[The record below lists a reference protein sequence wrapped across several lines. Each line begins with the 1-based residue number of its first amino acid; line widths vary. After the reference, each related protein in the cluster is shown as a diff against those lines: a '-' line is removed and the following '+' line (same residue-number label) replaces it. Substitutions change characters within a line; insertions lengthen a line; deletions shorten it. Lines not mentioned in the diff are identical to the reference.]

1 MDFSFSE
8 DQRLFQETVRDL
20 LAKECPSDAVRAAW
34 EAEGPGRSE
43 ERWAKL
49 AEMGVLGVT
58 VPEAF
63 GGLGMD
69 ELDLV
74 LLLEEAGRVC
84 LPEPIV
90 ETVAVAA
97 PLLADLSAGSG
108 GAVAAEWLPRV
119 ASGEGVLTVGFERDL
134 YVSEGAT
141 AELLLLERAG
151 ELHAVPWADAAVVS
165 QRSVDRA
172 RRIARVEWTPS
183 PDTLLAS
190 GDEARAALD
199 AAFDRGVL
207 GVSAVLLGVT
217 QSLLDVT
224 VEYAT
229 AREQFGQPI
238 GGFQAVKHHLADT
251 ILKLEF
257 ARPMVYRAAWT
268 VARATQ
274 GDAVAGERAS
284 HVSMAKSYAAEAAA
298 HAARTSL
305 QVHGA
310 IGYTFEYDLH
320 LWMKRAWAL
329 NGQWG
334 DAAWHRRRVAET
346 VL

>member
-1 MDFSFSE
+1 MKFAFTP

-20 LAKECPSDAVRAAW
+20 LAKECPPESVRAAW
-34 EAEGPGRSE
+34 ESDGPGRSE
-43 ERWAKL
+43 ARWGQL
-49 AEMGVLGVT
+49 AEMGVLGLT
-58 VPEAF
+58 TPEAF

-74 LLLEEAGRVC
+74 LLLEEAGYVC

-97 PLLADLSAGSG
+97 PLLSDLSAGA
-108 GAVAAEWLPRV
+108 GAVAAAAWLPRLAAGEAV
-119 ASGEGVLTVGFERDL
+119 ATVGFERDA

-141 AELLLLERAG
+141 AELLLLERDG

-172 RRIARVEWTPS
+172 RRIARVEWTPT
-183 PDTLLAS
+183 PDTLLAD
-190 GDEARAALD
+190 GEEARTVLA

-207 GVSAVLLGVT
+207 AVSAALLGVS
-217 QSLLDVT
+217 QRLLDTT

-251 ILKLEF
+251 LLKLDF

-268 VARATQ
+268 VAR
-274 GDAVAGERAS
+274 GDDPVERAT

-298 HAARTSL
+298 LAAKTSL

-334 DAAWHRRRVAET
+334 DAAWHRRRVAAA

>member
-1 MDFSFSE
+1 MDFAFTP
-8 DQRLFQETVRDL
+8 DQRLFQEAVRDL
-20 LAKECPSDAVRAAW
+20 LAKECPVDEVRAAW
-34 EAEGPGRSE
+34 ESEGPGRSDA
-43 ERWAKL
+43 RWGQL
-49 AEMGVLGVT
+49 AEMGVLGLT
-58 VPEAF
+58 TPEAF

-69 ELDLV
+69 EVDLV
-74 LLLEEAGRVC
+74 LLLKEAGRVC
-84 LPEPIV
+84 LPEPLV

-108 GAVAAEWLPRV
+108 GAAASEWLPKIAAGDGVV
-119 ASGEGVLTVGFERDL
+119 AVGFERDV

-141 AELLLLERAG
+141 AELLLERDG

-172 RRIARVEWTPS
+172 RRIARVERTPT

-190 GDEARAALD
+190 GDEAATVLS

-207 GVSAVLLGVT
+207 GVSAMLLGVT
-217 QSLLDVT
+217 QQLLDVT

-238 GGFQAVKHHLADT
+238 GGFQAVKHHLADAK
-251 ILKLEF
+251 LALEF

-268 VARATQ
+268 VAR
-274 GDAVAGERAS
+274 GDDARERTT

-298 HAARTSL
+298 LAAKTSL

-329 NGQWG
+329 AGQWG
-334 DAAWHRRRVAET
+334 DAAWHRRRVAAAI
-346 VL
+346 L

>member
-1 MDFSFSE
+1 MKFAFTP

-20 LAKECPSDAVRAAW
+20 LAKECPPESVRAAW
-34 EAEGPGRSE
+34 ESDGPGRSE
-43 ERWAKL
+43 ARWGQL
-49 AEMGVLGVT
+49 AEMGVLGLT
-58 VPEAF
+58 TPEAF

-74 LLLEEAGRVC
+74 LLLEEAGYVC

-97 PLLADLSAGSG
+97 PLLSDLSAGA
-108 GAVAAEWLPRV
+108 GAAAAAAWLPRLAAGEAV
-119 ASGEGVLTVGFERDL
+119 ATVGFERDA

-141 AELLLLERAG
+141 AELLLLERDG

-172 RRIARVEWTPS
+172 RRIARVEWTPT
-183 PDTLLAS
+183 PDTLLAD
-190 GDEARAALD
+190 GEEARTVLA

-207 GVSAVLLGVT
+207 AVSAALLGVS
-217 QSLLDVT
+217 QRLLDTT

-251 ILKLEF
+251 LLKLDF

-268 VARATQ
+268 VAR
-274 GDAVAGERAS
+274 GDDPVERAT

-298 HAARTSL
+298 LAAKTSL

-334 DAAWHRRRVAET
+334 DAAWHRRRVAAA

>member
-1 MDFSFSE
+1 MDFSFSP

-20 LAKECPSDAVRAAW
+20 LAKECPPESVRAAW
-34 EAEGPGRSE
+34 ESDGPGRSDA
-43 ERWAKL
+43 RWGQL
-49 AEMGVLGVT
+49 AEMGVLGLT

-84 LPEPIV
+84 LPEPLV

-108 GAVAAEWLPRV
+108 GAAAAEWLPRI
-119 ASGEGVLTVGFERDL
+119 AAGDGVVTVGFERDV
-134 YVSEGAT
+134 YVAEGAT
-141 AELLLLERAG
+141 AELLLLGRDG

-172 RRIARVEWTPS
+172 RRLARVEWTPTR
-183 PDTLLAS
+183 DTLLAS
-190 GDEARAALD
+190 GDEADVALT

-207 GVSAVLLGVT
+207 GVSAMLLGVT
-217 QSLLDVT
+217 QQLLDVT

-251 ILKLEF
+251 KLRLEF

-268 VARATQ
+268 VAR
-274 GDAVAGERAS
+274 GSHEGVDPVERAT
-284 HVSMAKSYAAEAAA
+284 HVSMAKSYAAEAATF
-298 HAARTSL
+298 AAKTSL

-329 NGQWG
+329 AGQWG
-334 DAAWHRRRVAET
+334 DAAWHRRRVAAA

>member
-1 MDFSFSE
+1 MDFSFSP
-8 DQRLFQETVRDL
+8 DQRLFQEAVRDL
-20 LAKECPSDAVRAAW
+20 LAKECPPESVRAAW
-34 EAEGPGRSE
+34 ESDGASRSE
-43 ERWAKL
+43 ARWGQL
-49 AEMGVLGVT
+49 AEMGVLGLT
-58 VPEAF
+58 TPEAF

-74 LLLEEAGRVC
+74 LLLEEAGYAC

-97 PLLADLSAGSG
+97 PLLADLSAGA
-108 GAVAAEWLPRV
+108 GAAAAAEWLPRV
-119 ASGEGVLTVGFERDL
+119 ASGDAVATVGFERDV

-141 AELLLLERAG
+141 AELLLLERDG

-172 RRIARVEWTPS
+172 RRLARVEWTPT
-183 PDTLLAS
+183 PDTLLAA
-190 GDEARAALD
+190 GDEARSVLAS
-199 AAFDRGVL
+199 AFDRGVL
-207 GVSAVLLGVT
+207 AVSAVLLGVS
-217 QSLLDVT
+217 QRLLDTT

-238 GGFQAVKHHLADT
+238 GGFQAVKHHLAD
-251 ILKLEF
+251 ILLKLDF

-268 VARATQ
+268 VAR
-274 GDAVAGERAS
+274 GDDPVERAT

-298 HAARTSL
+298 LAAKTAL

-334 DAAWHRRRVAET
+334 DAAWHRRRVAGA

>member
-1 MDFSFSE
+1 MDFSFSP
-8 DQRLFQETVRDL
+8 DQRLFQEAVRDL
-20 LAKECPSDAVRAAW
+20 LAKECPPESVRAAW
-34 EAEGPGRSE
+34 ESDGAGRSE
-43 ERWAKL
+43 ARWGQL
-49 AEMGVLGVT
+49 AEMGVLGLT
-58 VPEAF
+58 TPEAF

-74 LLLEEAGRVC
+74 LLLEEAGYVC
-84 LPEPIV
+84 LPEPVV
-90 ETVAVAA
+90 ESVAVAA
-97 PLLADLSAGSG
+97 PLLGDLSAGSG
-108 GAVAAEWLPRV
+108 AAAAAEWLPKL
-119 ASGEGVLTVGFERDL
+119 ASGESVATVGFERDA

-141 AELLLLERAG
+141 AELLLLERDG
-151 ELHAVPWADAAVVS
+151 EIHAVPWADASVVS

-172 RRIARVEWTPS
+172 RRLARVEWTPT
-183 PDTLLAS
+183 PDTLLAD
-190 GDEARAALD
+190 GDEARAVLAS
-199 AAFDRGVL
+199 AFDRGVL
-207 GVSAVLLGVT
+207 GVAAVLLGVS
-217 QSLLDVT
+217 QRLLDTT

-251 ILKLEF
+251 LLKLDF

-268 VARATQ
+268 VAR
-274 GDAVAGERAS
+274 GDDPVERAT

-298 HAARTSL
+298 LAAKTAL

-334 DAAWHRRRVAET
+334 DAPWHRRRVAAA

>member
-1 MDFSFSE
+1 MDFSFTD
-8 DQRLFQETVRDL
+8 DQRLFQETVRDF

-34 EAEGPGRSE
+34 EADGPGRSE
-43 ERWAKL
+43 GRWAKL
-49 AEMGVLGVT
+49 AEMGLLGVT
-58 VPEAF
+58 VPEAH

-97 PLLADLSAGSG
+97 PLLADLRAGSG
-108 GAVAAEWLPRV
+108 GAAAVEWLPRI
-119 ASGEGVLTVGFERDL
+119 AAGDGVVTVGFERDL

-141 AELLLLERAG
+141 AELLLLERGG

-183 PDTLLAS
+183 PDTLLAA

-207 GVSAVLLGVT
+207 GVSAMLLGVT
-217 QSLLDVT
+217 QHLLDVT

-251 ILKLEF
+251 KLRLEF

-268 VARATQ
+268 VARGSDPA
-274 GDAVAGERAS
+274 ERAS

-298 HAARTSL
+298 HAARTAL

-329 NGQWG
+329 NAQWG
-334 DAAWHRRRVAET
+334 DAAWHRRRVAGS
-346 VL
+346 LL

>member
-1 MDFSFSE
+1 MKFAFTP

-20 LAKECPSDAVRAAW
+20 LAKECPPESVRAAW
-34 EAEGPGRSE
+34 ESDGPGRSE
-43 ERWAKL
+43 ARWGQL
-49 AEMGVLGVT
+49 AEMGVLGLT
-58 VPEAF
+58 TPEAF

-74 LLLEEAGRVC
+74 LLLEEAGYVC

-108 GAVAAEWLPRV
+108 AAAAGTWLPRLV
-119 ASGEGVLTVGFERDL
+119 AGDAVATVGFERDA

-141 AELLLLERAG
+141 AELLLLERDG

-172 RRIARVEWTPS
+172 RRIARVEWTPT
-183 PDTLLAS
+183 PDTLLAD
-190 GDEARAALD
+190 GDEARTVLA

-207 GVSAVLLGVT
+207 GVSAVLLGVA
-217 QSLLDVT
+217 QRLLDTT

-251 ILKLEF
+251 LLKLDF

-268 VARATQ
+268 VARAAE
-274 GDAVAGERAS
+274 GEADPAERAT

-298 HAARTSL
+298 LAAKTSL

-334 DAAWHRRRVAET
+334 DAAWHRRRVAAA

>member
-1 MDFSFSE
+1 MDFSFSS
-8 DQRLFQETVRDL
+8 DQRLFQEAVRDL
-20 LAKECPSDAVRAAW
+20 LAKECPPESVRAAW
-34 EAEGPGRSE
+34 ESDGPGRSDA
-43 ERWAKL
+43 RWGRL
-49 AEMGVLGVT
+49 AEMGVLGLT
-58 VPEAF
+58 IPEAF

-74 LLLEEAGRVC
+74 LLLEEAGYVC

-97 PLLADLSAGSG
+97 PLLSDLSAGSG
-108 GAVAAEWLPRV
+108 AAAAAQWLPRLAAGDAV
-119 ASGEGVLTVGFERDL
+119 ATVGFERDA

-141 AELLLLERAG
+141 AELLLLERDG

-172 RRIARVEWTPS
+172 RRIARVEWTPT
-183 PDTLLAS
+183 PDTLLAD
-190 GDEARAALD
+190 GEEARSVLAS
-199 AAFDRGVL
+199 AFDRGVL
-207 GVSAVLLGVT
+207 GVSAVLLGVS
-217 QSLLDVT
+217 QRLLDTT

-238 GGFQAVKHHLADT
+238 GGFQAIKHHLANTLLALD
-251 ILKLEF
+251 F

-268 VARATQ
+268 VAR
-274 GDAVAGERAS
+274 GDDPVERAT

-298 HAARTSL
+298 LAAKTSL

-334 DAAWHRRRVAET
+334 DAAWHRRRVAAA

>member
-1 MDFSFSE
+1 MKFAFTP

-20 LAKECPSDAVRAAW
+20 LAKECPPESVRAAW
-34 EAEGPGRSE
+34 ESDGPGRSE
-43 ERWAKL
+43 ARWGQL
-49 AEMGVLGVT
+49 AEMGVLGLT
-58 VPEAF
+58 TPEAF

-74 LLLEEAGRVC
+74 LLLEEAGYVC

-97 PLLADLSAGSG
+97 PLLSDLSAGA
-108 GAVAAEWLPRV
+108 GAAAAAAWLPRLAAGEAV
-119 ASGEGVLTVGFERDL
+119 ATVGFERDA

-141 AELLLLERAG
+141 AELLLLERDG

-172 RRIARVEWTPS
+172 RRIARVEWTPT
-183 PDTLLAS
+183 PDTLLAD
-190 GDEARAALD
+190 GEEARTVLA

-207 GVSAVLLGVT
+207 AVSAALLGVS
-217 QSLLDVT
+217 QRLLDTT

-251 ILKLEF
+251 LLKLDF

-268 VARATQ
+268 VAR
-274 GDAVAGERAS
+274 GDDPVERAT

-298 HAARTSL
+298 LAATTSL

-334 DAAWHRRRVAET
+334 DAAWHRRRVAAA

>member
-1 MDFSFSE
+1 MKFAFTP

-20 LAKECPSDAVRAAW
+20 LAKECPPESVRAAW
-34 EAEGPGRSE
+34 ESDGPGRSE
-43 ERWAKL
+43 ARWGQL
-49 AEMGVLGVT
+49 AEMGVLGLT
-58 VPEAF
+58 TPEAF

-74 LLLEEAGRVC
+74 LLLEEAGYVC

-97 PLLADLSAGSG
+97 PLLSDLSAGA
-108 GAVAAEWLPRV
+108 GAAAAAAWLPRLAAGEAV
-119 ASGEGVLTVGFERDL
+119 ATVGFERDA

-141 AELLLLERAG
+141 AELLLLERDG

-172 RRIARVEWTPS
+172 RRIARVEWTPT
-183 PDTLLAS
+183 PDTLLAD
-190 GDEARAALD
+190 GEEARTVLA

-207 GVSAVLLGVT
+207 AVSAALLGVS
-217 QSLLDVT
+217 QRLLDTT

-251 ILKLEF
+251 LLKLDF

-268 VARATQ
+268 VAR
-274 GDAVAGERAS
+274 GDDPVERAT

-298 HAARTSL
+298 LAATTSL

-310 IGYTFEYDLH
+310 IGYTVEYDLH

-334 DAAWHRRRVAET
+334 DAAWHRRRVAAA

>member
-1 MDFSFSE
+1 MEFSFSP
-8 DQRLFQETVRDL
+8 DQRLFQEAVRAL
-20 LAKECPSDAVRAAW
+20 LAKECPPESVRAAW
-34 EAEGPGRSE
+34 ESDGPGRSE
-43 ERWAKL
+43 ARWGQL
-49 AEMGVLGVT
+49 AEMGVLGLT
-58 VPEAF
+58 TPESF

-74 LLLEEAGRVC
+74 LLLEEAGYAC

-97 PLLADLSAGSG
+97 PLLADLSAGA
-108 GAVAAEWLPRV
+108 GAAAAAEWLPRV
-119 ASGEGVLTVGFERDL
+119 ASGDAVATVGFERDV
-134 YVSEGAT
+134 YVSEGGT
-141 AELLLLERAG
+141 AELLLLERDG

-172 RRIARVEWTPS
+172 RRLARVEWTPT
-183 PDTLLAS
+183 PDTLLAD
-190 GDEARAALD
+190 GDEARAVLAS
-199 AAFDRGVL
+199 AFDRGVL
-207 GVSAVLLGVT
+207 AVSAVLLGVS
-217 QSLLDVT
+217 QRLLDTT

-251 ILKLEF
+251 LLKLDF

-268 VARATQ
+268 VAR
-274 GDAVAGERAS
+274 GDDPVERAT

-298 HAARTSL
+298 LAAKTAL

-334 DAAWHRRRVAET
+334 DAAWHRRRVAAA

>member
-1 MDFSFSE
+1 MKFAFTP

-20 LAKECPSDAVRAAW
+20 LAKECPPESVRAAW
-34 EAEGPGRSE
+34 ESDGPGRSE
-43 ERWAKL
+43 ARWGQL
-49 AEMGVLGVT
+49 AEMGVLGLT
-58 VPEAF
+58 TPEAF

-74 LLLEEAGRVC
+74 LLLEEAGYVC

-97 PLLADLSAGSG
+97 PLLSDLSAGA
-108 GAVAAEWLPRV
+108 GAVAAAAWLPRLAAGEAV
-119 ASGEGVLTVGFERDL
+119 ATVGFERDA

-141 AELLLLERAG
+141 AELLLLERDG

-172 RRIARVEWTPS
+172 RRIARVEWTPT
-183 PDTLLAS
+183 PDTLLAD
-190 GDEARAALD
+190 GEEARTVLA

-207 GVSAVLLGVT
+207 AVSAALLGVS
-217 QSLLDVT
+217 QRLLDTT

-251 ILKLEF
+251 LLKLDF

-268 VARATQ
+268 VAR
-274 GDAVAGERAS
+274 GDDPVERAT

-298 HAARTSL
+298 LAATTSL

-334 DAAWHRRRVAET
+334 DAAWHRRRVAAA

>member
-1 MDFSFSE
+1 MDFSFSP
-8 DQRLFQETVRDL
+8 DQRLFQEAVRDL
-20 LAKECPSDAVRAAW
+20 LAKECPPESVRAAW
-34 EAEGPGRSE
+34 ESDGAGRSE
-43 ERWAKL
+43 ARWGQL
-49 AEMGVLGVT
+49 AEMGVLGLT
-58 VPEAF
+58 TPEAF

-74 LLLEEAGRVC
+74 LLLEEAGYVC
-84 LPEPIV
+84 LPEPVV
-90 ETVAVAA
+90 ESVAVAA
-97 PLLADLSAGSG
+97 PLLGDLSAGSG
-108 GAVAAEWLPRV
+108 AAAAAEWLPKL
-119 ASGEGVLTVGFERDL
+119 ASGESVATVGFERDA

-141 AELLLLERAG
+141 AELLLLERDG
-151 ELHAVPWADAAVVS
+151 ELHAVPWADASVVS
-165 QRSVDRA
+165 ERSVDRA
-172 RRIARVEWTPS
+172 RRLARVEWTPT
-183 PDTLLAS
+183 PDTLLAD
-190 GDEARAALD
+190 GDEARAVLA

-207 GVSAVLLGVT
+207 GVAAVLLGVS
-217 QSLLDVT
+217 QRLLDTT

-251 ILKLEF
+251 LLKLDF

-268 VARATQ
+268 VAR
-274 GDAVAGERAS
+274 GDDPVERAT

-298 HAARTSL
+298 LAAKTAL

-334 DAAWHRRRVAET
+334 DAAWHRRRVAGA

>member
-1 MDFSFSE
+1 MDFSFTA
-8 DQRLFQETVRDL
+8 DQRLFQDAVRDL
-20 LAKECPSDAVRAAW
+20 LANECLPDEVRAAW
-34 EAEGPGRSE
+34 ESDGPGRSDA
-43 ERWAKL
+43 RWVAL
-49 AEMGVLGVT
+49 AEMGVLGLT
-58 VPEAF
+58 TPEAF

-84 LPEPIV
+84 LPEPLV

-97 PLLADLSAGSG
+97 PLLADLSAGSS
-108 GAVAAEWLPRV
+108 GAAAAEWLPKIV
-119 ASGEGVLTVGFERDL
+119 AGDGVVTVGFERDV

-141 AELLLLERAG
+141 AELLLLERDG

-172 RRIARVEWTPS
+172 RRIARVEWTPT

-190 GDEARAALD
+190 GDEAATALA

-207 GVSAVLLGVT
+207 GVSAMLLGVT
-217 QSLLDVT
+217 QQLLDVT

-238 GGFQAVKHHLADT
+238 GGFQAVKHHLADAK
-251 ILKLEF
+251 LALEF

-268 VARATQ
+268 VAR
-274 GDAVAGERAS
+274 GDDARERAT

-298 HAARTSL
+298 LAAKTSL

-329 NGQWG
+329 AGQWG
-334 DAAWHRRRVAET
+334 DAAWHRRRVAASI
-346 VL
+346 L

>member
-1 MDFSFSE
+1 MHFAFTD
-8 DQRLFQETVRDL
+8 DQRLFQSAVCDL
-20 LAKECPSDAVRAAW
+20 LADECPPDAVRAAW
-34 EAEGPGRSE
+34 ESDGPGRSDG
-43 ERWAKL
+43 RWAKL
-49 AEMGVLGVT
+49 AEMGVLGLT
-58 VPEAF
+58 TPEAH

-69 ELDLV
+69 EVDLV
-74 LLLEEAGRVC
+74 LLIEEAGRVC

-108 GAVAAEWLPRV
+108 GAAAAEWLPRV
-119 ASGEGVLTVGFERDL
+119 VSGDAVIAVGFERDL

-141 AELLLLERAG
+141 AGLLLLERDG
-151 ELHAVPWADAAVVS
+151 ELHAVPWADAGVVS
-165 QRSVDRA
+165 QHSVDRA
-172 RRIARVEWTPS
+172 RRIARVEWSPS
-183 PDTLLAS
+183 ADTLLAT
-190 GDEARAALD
+190 GGEARTALD
-199 AAFDRGVL
+199 AAFDRAVL
-207 GVSAVLLGVT
+207 GVSAMLLGVT
-217 QSLLDVT
+217 QHLLDVT

-251 ILKLEF
+251 KLRLEF

-268 VARATQ
+268 VAR
-274 GDAVAGERAS
+274 GSDPVERAT

-298 HAARTSL
+298 HAAETSL

-329 NGQWG
+329 NAQWG
-334 DAAWHRRRVAET
+334 DAAWHRRRVAAT
-346 VL
+346 LL

>member
-1 MDFSFSE
+1 MDFAFTP
-8 DQRLFQETVRDL
+8 DQRLFQEAVRDL
-20 LAKECPSDAVRAAW
+20 LAKECPVDEVRAAW
-34 EAEGPGRSE
+34 ESEGPGRSDA
-43 ERWAKL
+43 RWGQL
-49 AEMGVLGVT
+49 AEMGVLGLT
-58 VPEAF
+58 TPEAF

-69 ELDLV
+69 EVDLV

-84 LPEPIV
+84 LPEPLV

-108 GAVAAEWLPRV
+108 GAAASEWLPKIAAGDGVV
-119 ASGEGVLTVGFERDL
+119 AVGFERDV

-141 AELLLLERAG
+141 AELLLLERDG

-172 RRIARVEWTPS
+172 RRIARVERTPT

-190 GDEARAALD
+190 GDEAATVLS

-207 GVSAVLLGVT
+207 GVSAMLLGVT
-217 QSLLDVT
+217 QQLLDVT

-251 ILKLEF
+251 ELRLEF

-268 VARATQ
+268 VAGRGGAVDARERAT
-274 GDAVAGERAS
+274 

-298 HAARTSL
+298 FAAKTSL

-329 NGQWG
+329 TGQWG
-334 DAAWHRRRVAET
+334 DAAWHRRRVAAAI
-346 VL
+346 L